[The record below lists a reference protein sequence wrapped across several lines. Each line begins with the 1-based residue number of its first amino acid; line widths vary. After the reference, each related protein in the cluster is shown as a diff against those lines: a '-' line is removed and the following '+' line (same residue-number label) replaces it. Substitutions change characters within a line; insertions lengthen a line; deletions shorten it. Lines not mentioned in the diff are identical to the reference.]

1 MILVDP
7 LARPVIAHRGASG
20 LFPENTLLAFREAIA
35 LGADAIELDVR
46 VTGDGIPVVLHD
58 STVDRTT
65 DGVGVV
71 SALPFD
77 AIKELNAGGGET
89 ISTLE
94 TVLEATEGTPL
105 VVEIKD
111 RHGGPVVAETIR
123 AGGADR
129 RVLVGSFESEPL
141 VGVRAAG
148 MSTTAS
154 RREARRFWIGSR
166 LGWWGTGGRYDA
178 FSLPEYRG
186 RLRVVDRRLV
196 RVATRIGRPV
206 HVWTVDDL
214 ETAQRLRSFGVAG
227 IITNFPDRILAL
239 G

>member
-20 LFPENTLLAFREAIA
+20 LFPENTLLAFQKAIE

-46 VTGDGIPVVLHD
+46 VAADGIPVVIHD

-71 SALPFD
+71 GAMHCD

-89 ISTLE
+89 ISKLE

-105 VVEIKD
+105 FVEIKD
-111 RHGGPVVAETIR
+111 RQGGPVVAETIR

-141 VGVRAAG
+141 IGVRAAG

-154 RREARRFWIGSR
+154 SGEARWFWIGSR
-166 LGWWGTGGRYDA
+166 LGWSGTGGRYDA

-186 RLRVVDRRLV
+186 RLRVVDDRLV
-196 RVATRIGRPV
+196 RVAARIGRPV

-214 ETAQRLRSFGVAG
+214 ETARRLRSYGVAG
-227 IITNFPDRILAL
+227 ILTNFPDRMRAL

>member
-20 LFPENTLLAFREAIA
+20 LFPENTLLAFQKAIE
-35 LGADAIELDVR
+35 LGADALEFDVR
-46 VTGDGIPVVLHD
+46 VTEDGIPVVIHD

-65 DGVGVV
+65 DGVGAV
-71 SALPFD
+71 SELTLA
-77 AIKELNAGGGET
+77 AISEFNAGEGEKV
-89 ISTLE
+89 STLE
-94 TVLEATEGTPL
+94 VVLEATEETPL
-105 VVEIKD
+105 IVEIKD
-111 RHGGPVVAETIR
+111 RQSGRLVVETIR
-123 AGGADR
+123 ADRADR

-206 HVWTVDDL
+206 HVWTVDDP

-227 IITNFPDRILAL
+227 IITNFPDRMRA
-239 G
+239 

>member
-20 LFPENTLLAFREAIA
+20 LCPENTLLAFQKAIG

-46 VTGDGIPVVLHD
+46 VTRDGSPIVLHD

-65 DGVGVV
+65 DGAGVV
-71 SALPFD
+71 SELHFD

-89 ISTLE
+89 ISTLK

-111 RHGGPVVAETIR
+111 RRAGPVVAETIR
-123 AGGADR
+123 AGGAER

-141 VGVRAAG
+141 AGVRALGLA
-148 MSTTAS
+148 TTAS
-154 RREARRFWIGSR
+154 QWEARRFWIGSR
-166 LGWWGTGGRYDA
+166 LGWSGARGGYVA
-178 FSLPEYRG
+178 LSVPEHTG
-186 RLRVVDRRLV
+186 RLRVVDRRFV
-196 RVATRIGRPV
+196 QRATRGGRPV

-214 ETAQRLRSFGVAG
+214 ETARRLRSLGVAG
-227 IITNFPDRILAL
+227 VITNFPDRMLER
-239 G
+239 

>member
-20 LFPENTLLAFREAIA
+20 FFPENTLLAFRKAIEV
-35 LGADAIELDVR
+35 GADALEFDVR
-46 VTGDGIPVVLHD
+46 VTEDGIPVVIHD

-65 DGVGVV
+65 DGVGAV
-71 SALPFD
+71 SELTLAAMTEFD
-77 AIKELNAGGGET
+77 AGDGESV
-89 ISTLE
+89 STLE

-111 RHGGPVVAETIR
+111 RPAGPVIADTIR
-123 AGGADR
+123 ASGAER

-154 RREARRFWIGSR
+154 RGEVRRFWIGSR
-166 LGWWGTGGRYDA
+166 LGWSGTGGRYDA
-178 FSLPEYRG
+178 FSVPEYRG
-186 RLRVVDRRLV
+186 RLRVVDNRFV
-196 RVATRIGRPV
+196 GVATRIGRPV

-227 IITNFPDRILAL
+227 IITNFPGRMRGL

>member
-7 LARPVIAHRGASG
+7 LAHPVIAHRGASG
-20 LFPENTLLAFREAIA
+20 LFPENTLLAFRKAIEV
-35 LGADAIELDVR
+35 GADAIELDVR
-46 VTGDGIPVVLHD
+46 LTKDGIPVVIHD
-58 STVDRTT
+58 PTVDRTT
-65 DGVGVV
+65 DGVGAV
-71 SALPFD
+71 SALHFD

-89 ISTLE
+89 VPTLE

-111 RHGGPVVAETIR
+111 RPAGPVIADIIR
-123 AGGADR
+123 ASGAER

-148 MSTTAS
+148 ISTTAS
-154 RREARRFWIGSR
+154 PGEARRFWIGSR
-166 LGWWGTGGRYDA
+166 LGWSGTGGRYDA

-186 RLRVVDRRLV
+186 RLRVVDNRFV
-196 RVATRIGRPV
+196 HAATSIGRPV
-206 HVWTVDDL
+206 HVWTVDDF

-227 IITNFPDRILAL
+227 VITNFPDRMRPL

>member
-20 LFPENTLLAFREAIA
+20 LFPENTLLAFRKAIEV
-35 LGADAIELDVR
+35 GADALEFDVR
-46 VTGDGIPVVLHD
+46 VTGDGIPVVIHD
-58 STVDRTT
+58 ATVDRTT
-65 DGVGVV
+65 DGVGAVSQLTLAAISEFNAGEGENV
-71 SALPFD
+71 SAL
-77 AIKELNAGGGET
+77 EV
-89 ISTLE
+89 
-94 TVLEATEGTPL
+94 VLEATEGTPL
-105 VVEIKD
+105 IVEIKD
-111 RHGGPVVAETIR
+111 RQSGRRVAETIR
-123 AGGADR
+123 AGRADR

-206 HVWTVDDL
+206 HVWTVDDR
-214 ETAQRLRSFGVAG
+214 EAAQRLRSFGVAG
-227 IITNFPDRILAL
+227 IITNFPDRMREL

>member
-20 LFPENTLLAFREAIA
+20 FFPENTLLAFRKAIEV
-35 LGADAIELDVR
+35 GADALEFDVR
-46 VTGDGIPVVLHD
+46 VTEDGIPVVIHD

-71 SALPFD
+71 SEMTLAAMTEFD
-77 AIKELNAGGGET
+77 AGDGESV
-89 ISTLE
+89 STLE

-111 RHGGPVVAETIR
+111 RPAGPVIADTIR
-123 AGGADR
+123 ASGAER

-141 VGVRAAG
+141 IGVRAAR

-154 RREARRFWIGSR
+154 RREVRRFWIGSR
-166 LGWWGTGGRYDA
+166 LGWSGTGGRYDA
-178 FSLPEYRG
+178 FSVPEYRG
-186 RLRVVDRRLV
+186 RLRVVDNRFV

-214 ETAQRLRSFGVAG
+214 ETARRLRSFGVAG
-227 IITNFPDRILAL
+227 IITNFPDRMRAL